1 MTNLLKTRDQI
12 EREFTRKAF
21 VAHYEYLK
29 DYLRLIGKPEN
40 IVVLAVDESVPVSY
54 TFSPDQVTNVQAL
67 EKGLSFTHIINGE
80 RKEVFIGWMSVGTM
94 YSPELGQQV
103 APPLGDPF
111 AQAHIAFMNKK
122 SNAITSTEKASEHFD
137 PFEERPEVMEKRSKI
152 KLC

>member
-29 DYLRLIGKPEN
+29 DYLRLMGKPEN
-40 IVVLAVDESVPVSY
+40 IVVLTVDGSVPVSY

-67 EKGLSFTHIINGE
+67 EKGLSFTHIVDGK

-103 APPLGDPF
+103 VPPLGDPF
-111 AQAHIAFMNKK
+111 AQMQFAAAANQRSSAPLPVEFVENL
-122 SNAITSTEKASEHFD
+122 
-137 PFEERPEVMEKRSKI
+137 EERPDMIEKRSKI